1 MTLSATCGLLTR
13 RIEGGHRPEGR
24 GPGVVAQD
32 RDVAAGQFVGER
44 GAVGGV
50 GQVHGTHLDRNA
62 VALREPGGEIGQ
74 HLTPA
79 RRDDQAVAAR
89 GEFGGECFADTL
101 RGPGDDGT
109 GIRAGWGYWHAAMV
123 NTRLT
128 ARVPGM
134 TQPAEAL
141 PAPKRSRVAAWA
153 LWDCGFVGMYAIVV
167 TFVFSVYLTES
178 VGEGTPGGASPASWL
193 GRALAIAGL
202 TVAVFAPII
211 GVWVQAPAL
220 RRRALTVLTAAAVL
234 LTASM
239 SLVRDEPS
247 YLFLGLAL
255 LAVDRSVRRSR
266 RRAVQRNAQTT
277 VDAGTSG
284 RISGIG
290 SAAGYLGSVMLLAIV
305 YFGFVMGDGQTRG
318 LLGVSVDD
326 GYNVRVV
333 MVVTALWFAMLA
345 LPLLF
350 TAHHILPPDA
360 TAQVPVSALGAY
372 RQLWSDISAEWR
384 RDRNLVYYLVA
395 SAIFR
400 DGLVGVFTFGAVLG
414 VSVYGISQ
422 ADVLI
427 FGVAVSVVAA
437 VGAVLGGHVDDR
449 IGSKAVIVG
458 SLTAM
463 IAVSLHC
470 WHCPARWRSGRAAW
484 CCVPFSARRRPPRG
498 RCCCDCRPTGGKGW
512 RSASTP

>member
-1 MTLSATCGLLTR
+1 
-13 RIEGGHRPEGR
+13 
-24 GPGVVAQD
+24 
-32 RDVAAGQFVGER
+32 
-44 GAVGGV
+44 
-50 GQVHGTHLDRNA
+50 
-62 VALREPGGEIGQ
+62 
-74 HLTPA
+74 
-79 RRDDQAVAAR
+79 
-89 GEFGGECFADTL
+89 
-101 RGPGDDGT
+101 
-109 GIRAGWGYWHAAMV
+109 
-123 NTRLT
+123 
-128 ARVPGM
+128 M

-255 LAVDRSVRRSR
+255 LAATAACGDLAGVPY
-266 RRAVQRNAQTT
+266 NAMLKQLSTP
-277 VDAGTSG
+277 DTSG

-360 TAQVPVSALGAY
+360 TAHVPVSALGAY

-463 IAVSLHC
+463 IAVSLTLLALSGPVAFWAC
-470 WHCPARWRSGRAAW
+470 GLVLCFFLGPTQASARTLLLRLSADGREGMAFGLYAMTGRAVSFLAPW
-484 CCVPFSARRRPPRG
+484 LFSVFVDAFDSVRAGLAGICVVLVAG
-498 RCCCDCRPTGGKGW
+498 LLAMLAV
-512 RSASTP
+512 RSPQREPGLVADR

>member
-1 MTLSATCGLLTR
+1 
-13 RIEGGHRPEGR
+13 
-24 GPGVVAQD
+24 
-32 RDVAAGQFVGER
+32 
-44 GAVGGV
+44 
-50 GQVHGTHLDRNA
+50 
-62 VALREPGGEIGQ
+62 
-74 HLTPA
+74 
-79 RRDDQAVAAR
+79 
-89 GEFGGECFADTL
+89 
-101 RGPGDDGT
+101 
-109 GIRAGWGYWHAAMV
+109 
-123 NTRLT
+123 
-128 ARVPGM
+128 M
-134 TQPAEAL
+134 TQPAAAL
-141 PAPKRSRVAAWA
+141 PAPKKSRVAAWA

-202 TVAVFAPII
+202 TVAVFAPIT

-247 YLFLGLAL
+247 YLFVGLAL
-255 LAVDRSVRRSR
+255 LGATAACGDLAGVPY
-266 RRAVQRNAQTT
+266 NAMLKQLSTPE
-277 VDAGTSG
+277 TSG
-284 RISGIG
+284 RISGFG
-290 SAAGYLGSVMLLAIV
+290 SAAGYLGSVMLLAVV

-318 LLGVSVDD
+318 LLGLSVDD

-333 MVVTALWFAMLA
+333 MVVTALWFAMFA

-350 TAHHILPPDA
+350 TAHHILPPDT
-360 TAQVPVSALGAY
+360 TAHVPVGALGAY
-372 RQLWSDISAEWR
+372 RQVWSDISAEWR
-384 RDRNLVYYLVA
+384 RDRNLVYYLIA

-463 IAVSLHC
+463 IAVGLTLLTLSGPVAFWACGLVLC
-470 WHCPARWRSGRAAW
+470 FFLGPTQASARTLLLRLSADGREGMAFGLYTMTGRAVSFLAPW
-484 CCVPFSARRRPPRG
+484 LFSVFVDVFDSVRAGLGGICVVLVAGLLAMLAVRSPQRG
-498 RCCCDCRPTGGKGW
+498 IGLSP
-512 RSASTP
+512 STADG